1 MSPRSRRIL
10 GVAALFSGA
19 ALVAHILAGV
29 SLRLTLLFTALLLV
43 LAVVLIAR
51 RSAPQQRARLRR
63 VAATGLLAGV
73 IATAAYDG
81 SKFLLSR
88 GSESPY
94 NPFEAIRAFGLLLAG
109 PSASAAAIYAAGTS
123 FHLLNGISFGV
134 AFCFLFRRRSLLQ
147 GIAWGLFLEFFQ
159 LTLFP
164 GWLDIRS
171 YREFV
176 QISVMAHL
184 VYGAVLSLVARAV
197 LRESTM
203 PPSRVD

>member
-1 MSPRSRRIL
+1 MSARSNRIL
-10 GVAALFSGA
+10 GAAALFSGA

-43 LAVVLIAR
+43 LAIVLIAR
-51 RSAPQQRARLRR
+51 RSAPRQRARLRR
-63 VAATGLLAGV
+63 VAGAGLLAGV

-81 SKFLLSR
+81 AQFLLSR
-88 GSESPY
+88 GTDSPY

-109 PSASAAAIYAAGTS
+109 PSAPPVAIYAAGTS

-147 GIAWGLFLEFFQ
+147 GIAWGMFLELFQ

-176 QISVMAHL
+176 QISVLAHL
-184 VYGAVLSLVARAV
+184 VYGAVLSLVAQAI

-203 PPSRVD
+203 SPSRVD

>member
-1 MSPRSRRIL
+1 MSARSNRIL
-10 GVAALFSGA
+10 GAAALFSGA

-43 LAVVLIAR
+43 LAIVLIAR

-63 VAATGLLAGV
+63 VAGAGLLAGV

-81 SKFLLSR
+81 AKFLLSR
-88 GSESPY
+88 GTDSPY

-109 PSASAAAIYAAGTS
+109 PSAPPVAIYAAGTS

-147 GIAWGLFLEFFQ
+147 GIAWGMFLELFQ

-176 QISVMAHL
+176 QISVLAHL
-184 VYGAVLSLVARAV
+184 VYGAVLSLVAQAI

-203 PPSRVD
+203 SPSRVD

>member
-1 MSPRSRRIL
+1 
-10 GVAALFSGA
+10 
-19 ALVAHILAGV
+19 
-29 SLRLTLLFTALLLV
+29 
-43 LAVVLIAR
+43 
-51 RSAPQQRARLRR
+51 
-63 VAATGLLAGV
+63 V

-81 SKFLLSR
+81 AKFLLSR
-88 GSESPY
+88 GTDSPY

-109 PSASAAAIYAAGTS
+109 PSAPPVAIYAAGTS

-147 GIAWGLFLEFFQ
+147 GIAWGMFLELFQ

-176 QISVMAHL
+176 QISVLAHL
-184 VYGAVLSLVARAV
+184 VYGAVLSLVAQAI

-203 PPSRVD
+203 SPSRVD